1 MDYWVT
7 LYQERPSL
15 TLIIL
20 FVVLVVVVFLVRTLV
35 IGIIDEITL
44 FHDYYS
50 DNEADMYGDLALEEC
65 EDDYDDI

>member
-1 MDYWVT
+1 MEYWVT
-7 LYQERPSL
+7 LYQERPNL

-20 FVVLVVVVFLVRTLV
+20 FVVLVVVVFLVRTLA
-35 IGIIDEITL
+35 IGIIDELTL
-44 FHDYYS
+44 LHDYYS